1 MANEELKEKR
11 PKNHKYRRYL
21 RFFGIVIG
29 VLLVL
34 QVFLYFSSDFL
45 LRNYLKEKVREQSG
59 YKYEID
65 FEKFRI
71 SLLQRGIYFYGFS
84 LIPVEEKFLEATD
97 IPYYKIDL
105 PEIKILG
112 INYLFRK
119 KELVLGK
126 IHMTNPNIDFRF
138 NGSEEVYD
146 KGSALEVLQDQIKKS
161 FLGSSIQEIRIKNLE
176 IGEADVLLQNFIAQR
191 AIKAE
196 NAGFKLSD
204 VQLLQKRIPETPF
217 NAAGFSFQL
226 QNFEILLADSIHTI
240 QAGSVFVS
248 SISQQIQASNVLITP
263 DFNQPA
269 QQYFQVA
276 LEDLELTDADIN
288 KVFYTAEVEVGKLV
302 LDKPDFALFT
312 SPKVK
317 KEEEVSVFDLY
328 ELIEG
333 LLEAISVEELVIG
346 EGKFIQHP
354 LSDPEHHNL
363 KAGRIDFKMENFYV
377 GPDGNKKKNQFFY
390 AENAALELFQVDMA
404 LGDQVHWVQGDYV
417 KLSSFEDIIQI
428 HDFKIFPLIDQE
440 NKSQSL
446 LNLDVAELRIS
457 ESQLKKIY
465 NEGILDIE
473 EIIIDQPQ
481 ILLRDVSGNA
491 SDVEKGVDYQAII
504 SDYLKAI
511 YVKRFEIREG
521 SLVLDNNL
529 RSRQDSLSF
538 GKVSLVLENFALDDA
553 TESSAEKG
561 IFWAEN
567 LQLQLSDYALKLSDD
582 LHMFKAAK
590 VMLDT
595 KKAEIKIDGFT
606 IRPFHQEQIQ
616 QALDRYDK
624 TLTLDIFVPQ
634 FLATGVDI
642 PAAYFNGTLKI
653 KQIRVPSPKI
663 NLIRYRSKA
672 EEEVEEQLDQKD
684 VLKLITSYFSSVS
697 VDSLILQKGSLNY
710 ENNVGDR
717 LRTFSEENVSIAVK
731 NFFIDRNTNTDQV
744 KFLFSE
750 EVDLSLNNYVFNL
763 ADGKYTLTADRINF
777 NTAQEE
783 INCTNVRLN
792 PSRNL
797 VSKSKVSAVIP
808 RMSFKGVDLEAFLF
822 DNTLSLERVRLSG
835 SQVNLLINNDLEQE
849 STASSRRQRRG
860 RTLPKN
866 IEIIRIDTVDA
877 ENAILNLSLQ
887 ENGIRNEL
895 INSGISLRFYE
906 FMLDSA
912 RIRKGDLPGFFT
924 GMALGIDEFWL
935 NLKDSLHQITFSKV
949 ELDTRYEGVM
959 LNNFRIIPRNLSGKP
974 GIPVFS
980 GHIPTVLMKINS
992 LSEIQ
997 SSKDLW
1003 IKELRLFK
1011 PDIEVFVDQV
1021 KAAERKDFKN
1031 PSEINMLEN
1040 LRIDDFEIIDGNF
1053 TVFDKATSKAPQAFN
1068 KLNLELGNLEF
1079 ELDKLQGLRRK
1090 DLLEKDFKL
1099 SFPNFNMLLKD
1110 SLNRLA
1116 VGMLTLTNKEILL
1129 ENVQLMPR
1137 YGKFEYTRRVG
1148 VQTDVSKVHIEEI
1161 RIRYPDLEELM
1172 ENRRLIAPSVEIL
1185 SPNAEFFRDKRY
1197 PRPTGGYRYMPQAL
1211 MQRAGIDVVI
1221 DSLMI
1226 RNGKVTYA
1234 EFPEKGMVPGNI
1246 FFTELQVGIYPF
1258 HLGKADAPYPLKES
1272 FLIGNMNLNGM
1283 APLSLQGRMFY
1294 DRPYPMHINAQLG
1307 AFDLAL
1313 INSILEANAF
1323 VRVTSGQVREADWS
1337 FVANDLDAIGQMT
1350 IIYDNLTLELLDERT
1365 LETGRGRKGILTFV
1379 LNTFAVKSQNPRKI
1393 LRKPITTR
1401 IYEPRDS
1408 SRFVFNYWWKAS
1420 LSGLKGSLGL
1430 GQPKVPRR
1438 REE

>member
-1 MANEELKEKR
+1 MANEESKEKQ
-11 PKNHKYRRYL
+11 PNNFNYRRYL
-21 RFFGIVIG
+21 RFLGITIG
-29 VLLVL
+29 ILLVL
-34 QVFLYFSSDFL
+34 QVTLYFSSDFL
-45 LRNYLKEKVREQSG
+45 LRNYLKEKVREQSD

-84 LIPVEEKFLEATD
+84 LIPVEEKFQDVLD
-97 IPYYKIDL
+97 VPYYKIEL
-105 PEIKILG
+105 PEVSVLG

-126 IHMTNPNIDFRF
+126 IYMTNPDIDFRF
-138 NGSEEVYD
+138 SGNEETND
-146 KGSALEVLQDQIKKS
+146 KVSALLVLQDQIKKS

-176 IGEADVLLQNFIAQR
+176 IGEGDVLLQNFIAQR

-204 VQLLQKRIPETPF
+204 VQLLQRRIPETPF

-240 QAGSVFVS
+240 QAGTVHVS
-248 SISQQIQASNVLITP
+248 SINQQIHAEQVKIIP
-263 DFNQPA
+263 DFGQPA

-276 LEDLELTDADIN
+276 LEELELTDADIN

-317 KEEEVSVFDLY
+317 KEEEVAVFDLY
-328 ELIEG
+328 ELIKG
-333 LLEAISVEELVIG
+333 LLESISVQELVIG

-354 LSDPEHHNL
+354 LLDPEHHNL
-363 KAGRIDFKMENFYV
+363 KAGRIDFKMQDFYV
-377 GPDGNKKKNQFFY
+377 GPDESRKKNQFFY
-390 AENAALELFQVDMA
+390 ADNAAVELFQVDMA
-404 LGDQVHWVQGDYV
+404 LGDQVHWIQSDYV
-417 KLSSFEDIIQI
+417 KLSSFEDVIQI
-428 HDFKIFPLIDQE
+428 NNLKIFPLLDDE
-440 NKSQSL
+440 NRESMSL

-473 EIIIDQPQ
+473 EIVIDQPQ
-481 ILLRDVSGNA
+481 ILLRDVGGSNT
-491 SDVEKGVDYQAII
+491 DDDIRVDYQAIV

-553 TESSAEKG
+553 TESSADKG

-582 LHMFKAAK
+582 LHMFKASK
-590 VMLDT
+590 VILDT
-595 KKAEIKIDGFT
+595 KRSEIKIDGFT
-606 IRPFHQEQIQ
+606 IKPFHQEQIQ

-624 TLTLDIFVPQ
+624 TLTLDIFVPH

-663 NLIRYRSKA
+663 NLIRYRSKTDEEA
-672 EEEVEEQLDQKD
+672 ESLDQKD

-717 LRTFSEENVSIAVK
+717 MRTFSEENVSVAVK
-731 NFFIDRNTNTDQV
+731 NFFIDRNTDAEQV

-792 PSRNL
+792 PSRSL
-797 VSKSKVSAVIP
+797 VSKSKVSAIIP

-835 SQVNLLINNDLEQE
+835 SRVNILINNDLEQE
-849 STASSRRQRRG
+849 TAASTRRQRRG

-866 IEIIRIDTVDA
+866 IEIVRIDTVDA

-887 ENGIRNEL
+887 ENGVRNEL
-895 INSGISLRFYE
+895 INSGINLRFYE

-912 RIRKGDLPGFFT
+912 RIRKGEIPGFFT

-1021 KAAERKDFKN
+1021 KAAERKDFKSQ
-1031 PSEINMLEN
+1031 SEISMLEN
-1040 LRIDDFEIIDGNF
+1040 LRIDDFEIIEGNF

-1116 VGMLTLTNKEILL
+1116 IGMLTLTNKEIRL
-1129 ENVQLMPR
+1129 ENVQLVPR
-1137 YGKFEYTRRVG
+1137 YGKFDYTRRVG
-1148 VQTDVSKVHIEEI
+1148 VQTDVAKVQIEEI

-1172 ENRRLIAPSVEIL
+1172 ENRRLIAPAVEVYA
-1185 SPNAEFFRDKRY
+1185 PNAELFRDKRY
-1197 PRPTGGYRYMPQAL
+1197 TRTESYRYMPQAL
-1211 MQRAGIDVVI
+1211 MQNAGVEVVI

-1226 RNGKVTYA
+1226 RNGKVTYS

-1246 FFTELQVGIYPF
+1246 FFTELQVGLYPF
-1258 HLGKADAPYPLKES
+1258 HLGKADGPYPIKES

-1283 APLSLQGRMFY
+1283 APLSLQGRMFFE
-1294 DRPYPMHINAQLG
+1294 RPYPMHINAQMG
-1307 AFDLAL
+1307 AFDLDL
-1313 INSILEANAF
+1313 INSILESNAF
-1323 VRVTSGQVREADWS
+1323 VRVTSGQVRGADWS
-1337 FVANDLDAIGQMT
+1337 FVADDREAIGQMT
-1350 IIYDNLTLELLDERT
+1350 IIYDNLSLELLDERT

-1393 LRKPITTR
+1393 LRKPLTTR

-1408 SRFVFNYWWKAS
+1408 TRFVFNYWWKAS

-1438 REE
+1438 KED